1 MDIDRQPNPQL
12 SNPEI
17 SEEKYQTLIAN
28 LSGIV
33 YRCDRDRTME
43 FLGGSVLE
51 LTGFQAEEFIGNQNR
66 NWTSIIYPEDR
77 EMVERVVT
85 ESLICRQPYSLEYR
99 IIDAQGAIHWFCD
112 KGRGIFSE
120 DNRLLWLDGAIF
132 DISDRKQIEIELL
145 ERVHLSILL
154 AEIGSA
160 SIYTNTLDEL
170 IQASVE
176 SLWRHLSIN
185 FAHIWTINTFGNG
198 LDSQAS
204 AGQFNSA
211 DSDRL
216 RNLIG
221 KDKILFI
228 AQGMFQS
235 LVTDQI
241 LASLT
246 RSDQLWLESKGIMA
260 IEGYPLMVKE
270 RVIGVMFLASQTH
283 LDTDIQLIENICNA
297 IALAIDRKQS
307 EEKLKKSTQSA
318 EAANK
323 ARSLFLANMSHE
335 LRTPLNSILGFTQ
348 LILRDITPKDTH
360 HGYLKIIH
368 NSGEHLL
375 GLIND
380 VLDMSKIESGQISV
394 NTNDFDLY
402 RFLDNLEKMFYLKAN
417 TQALQLIFKR
427 SPQVPQWINTDEP
440 KLRQILINLL
450 SNAIKFTN
458 RGSVTL
464 SVEINNLQNLELNS
478 SATFADPVLDFA
490 VNHDLPNMPTISS
503 MNLRFLVEDTGE
515 GIPENELEKIFEAF
529 AQTDLGRKASEG
541 TGLGLSISS
550 KFAQLMGGKITV
562 SSILGKGSLF
572 EVHLPVNRPNQ
583 QPNQR
588 PNETFSNLFSHSQ
601 NKQIIGLA
609 PNQPEFRIL
618 VVEDRWESR
627 HLLVKLLESVGFQ
640 IREAENGAEAIAIWE
655 EWQPHLI
662 WMDMRMPVMDGYE
675 ATRQIKTTLKGQATV
690 IIALT
695 ASALEEEKTIILSA
709 GCDDFV
715 RKPFHEALI
724 FDKLAEY
731 LGVAYLYAPK
741 IFNDDDIDQQ
751 HMDLSILES
760 NLKLCLPER
769 PSDWTS
775 RLHEAAMLADNDL
788 ILELIKDIPVSN
800 IVLSQSLI
808 SLMDNF
814 CYNQIMNITNQALE
828 KNRNINE

>member
-1 MDIDRQPNPQL
+1 MDIDRQTNFQL
-12 SNPEI
+12 SNSQI
-17 SEEKYQTLIAN
+17 SEQNYQDLIAN
-28 LSGIV
+28 LLGIV
-33 YRCDRDRTME
+33 YRCAGDRTIE
-43 FLGGSVLE
+43 FFGGSVLE
-51 LTGFQAEEFIGNQNR
+51 LTGFEAEEFIGNQSR
-66 NWTSIIYPEDR
+66 SWISIIYPEDR

-112 KGRGIFSE
+112 KGRGVFTE

-132 DISDRKQIEIELL
+132 DVSDRKQIEIELL

-160 SIYTNTLDEL
+160 SIYTGTLEEL

-176 SLWRHLSIN
+176 ALWRHLPIN
-185 FAHIWTINTFGNG
+185 FAHVWTINTLGNG

-204 AGQFNSA
+204 AGQFNST

-221 KDKILFI
+221 RDKILFV
-228 AQGMFQS
+228 AQGLFEP
-235 LVTDQI
+235 LLTDQI
-241 LASLT
+241 LASLAED
-246 RSDQLWLESKGIMA
+246 DQLWLQTKGIAA
-260 IEGYPLMVKE
+260 IEGYPLMVKD
-270 RVIGVMFLASQTH
+270 RVIGLMLFMAQAH
-283 LDTDIQLIENICNA
+283 LDTDIHSIEGIANA

-307 EEKLKKSTQSA
+307 EEKLKQSTKIA
-318 EAANK
+318 ESANK

-348 LILRDITPKDTH
+348 LILRDVTPQDTH

-380 VLDMSKIESGQISV
+380 VLDMSKIESGRISV

-427 SPQVPQWINTDEP
+427 SPKVPRWINTDEP

-464 SVEINNLQNLELNS
+464 SVEVNNLQNLELNS

-490 VNHDLPNMPTISS
+490 TNHDLPNMPTRSS

-515 GIPENELEKIFEAF
+515 GIPDNELEKIFEAF

-572 EVHLPVNRPNQ
+572 EVNLPVNR
-583 QPNQR
+583 PNQR
-588 PNETFSNLFSHSQ
+588 PNETFSNSQ

-640 IREAENGAEAIAIWE
+640 IREAENGVQAIAIWE

-731 LGVAYLYAPK
+731 LGVVYLYAPK
-741 IFNDDDIDQQ
+741 IFNDDDIDEQ

-760 NLKLCLPER
+760 NLKVCLPER

-788 ILELIKDIPVSN
+788 ILELIKDIPASN

-828 KNRNINE
+828 KSRNLNE

>member
-17 SEEKYQTLIAN
+17 SEEKYQALIAN

-51 LTGFQAEEFIGNQNR
+51 LTGFQAQEFIGDQHR
-66 NWTSIIYPEDR
+66 SWTSIIYPEDR
-77 EMVERVVT
+77 EIVERVVT

-99 IIDAQGAIHWFCD
+99 IVDAQGVIHWFCD
-112 KGRGIFSE
+112 KGRGVFTE
-120 DNRLLWLDGAIF
+120 DNQLLWLDGAIF

-160 SIYTNTLDEL
+160 SIYTNTLEEL

-185 FAHIWTINTFGNG
+185 FAHVWTINTLGNG

-211 DSDRL
+211 DSDHL

-221 KDKILFI
+221 KEKILFI
-228 AQGMFQS
+228 AQGMFQF

-246 RSDQLWLESKGIMA
+246 RSEQLWLESKGIMA

-270 RVIGVMFLASQTH
+270 RVIGVMFLASQKH

-307 EEKLKKSTQSA
+307 EEKLKQSTQSA
-318 EAANK
+318 ESANK

-348 LILRDITPKDTH
+348 LILRDITPQDIH

-380 VLDMSKIESGQISV
+380 VLDMSKIESGRISLS
-394 NTNDFDLY
+394 TNDFDLY
-402 RFLDNLEKMFYLKAN
+402 QFLDNLQKMFYLKAN

-427 SPQVPQWINTDEP
+427 SPEVPRWIHADEP

-450 SNAIKFTN
+450 SNAIKFTS

-464 SVEINNLQNLELNS
+464 SVEVNNLQPTTSPKNLI
-478 SATFADPVLDFA
+478 F
-490 VNHDLPNMPTISS
+490 
-503 MNLRFLVEDTGE
+503 RVEDTGE
-515 GIPENELEKIFEAF
+515 GIPDTELEKIFEAF
-529 AQTDLGRKASEG
+529 AQTELGQKASEG

-562 SSILGKGSLF
+562 SSILGKGSFF
-572 EVHLPVNRPNQ
+572 EVNLPVNI
-583 QPNQR
+583 PNQR
-588 PNETFSNLFSHSQ
+588 PNQRPNQTFTNLSSNPQ

-640 IREAENGAEAIAIWE
+640 IREAENGVEAIAIWE

-731 LGVAYLYAPK
+731 LGVVYLYTPK
-741 IFNDDDIDQQ
+741 IFNNDDIDEQQ
-751 HMDLSILES
+751 MDLSILES
-760 NLKLCLPER
+760 NLKVCLPER

-775 RLHEAAMLADNDL
+775 QLHQASILADNDL
-788 ILELIKDIPVSN
+788 ILELIKDIPASN

-814 CYNQIMNITNQALE
+814 CYNQIMNITKQALE
-828 KNRNINE
+828 KDRNINE

>member
-1 MDIDRQPNPQL
+1 
-12 SNPEI
+12 
-17 SEEKYQTLIAN
+17 
-28 LSGIV
+28 
-33 YRCDRDRTME
+33 
-43 FLGGSVLE
+43 
-51 LTGFQAEEFIGNQNR
+51 
-66 NWTSIIYPEDR
+66 
-77 EMVERVVT
+77 MVERVVT

-112 KGRGIFSE
+112 KGRGVFTE
-120 DNRLLWLDGAIF
+120 DNQLLWLDGAIF

-160 SIYTNTLDEL
+160 SIYTGTLEEL

-176 SLWRHLSIN
+176 SLWRHLPIN
-185 FAHIWTINTFGNG
+185 FAHVWTINPLGNG

-204 AGQFNSA
+204 AGQFNSS

-221 KDKILFI
+221 EEKILFI
-228 AQGMFQS
+228 AQGMFQF

-246 RSDQLWLESKGIMA
+246 RSEQLWLESKGIMA

-270 RVIGVMFLASQTH
+270 RVIGVMFLASQKH

-307 EEKLKKSTQSA
+307 EEKLKQSTQSA
-318 EAANK
+318 ESANK

-348 LILRDITPKDTH
+348 LILRDITPQDIH

-380 VLDMSKIESGQISV
+380 VLDMSKIESGRISLS
-394 NTNDFDLY
+394 TNDFDLY
-402 RFLDNLEKMFYLKAN
+402 QFLDNLQKMFYLKAN

-427 SPQVPQWINTDEP
+427 SPEVPRWIHADEP

-450 SNAIKFTN
+450 SNAIKFTS

-464 SVEINNLQNLELNS
+464 SVEVNNLQPTTSPKNLI
-478 SATFADPVLDFA
+478 F
-490 VNHDLPNMPTISS
+490 
-503 MNLRFLVEDTGE
+503 RVEDTGE
-515 GIPENELEKIFEAF
+515 GIPDTELEKIFEAF
-529 AQTDLGRKASEG
+529 AQTELGQKASEG

-562 SSILGKGSLF
+562 SSILGKGSFF
-572 EVHLPVNRPNQ
+572 EVNLPVNI
-583 QPNQR
+583 PNQR
-588 PNETFSNLFSHSQ
+588 PNQRPNQTFTNLSSNPQ

-640 IREAENGAEAIAIWE
+640 IREAENGVEAIAIWE

-731 LGVAYLYAPK
+731 LGIVYLYTPK
-741 IFNDDDIDQQ
+741 NFNDDDIDEQ
-751 HMDLSILES
+751 HIDLSILES
-760 NLKLCLPER
+760 NFKVCLPER
-769 PSDWTS
+769 PSDWIS
-775 RLHEAAMLADNDL
+775 RLHQAAILADNDL
-788 ILELIKDIPVSN
+788 ILDLIKDIPASN

-814 CYNQIMNITNQALE
+814 CYNQIMNITKQALE
-828 KNRNINE
+828 KDRNINE

>member
-1 MDIDRQPNPQL
+1 MDIDHHPNLQL
-12 SNPEI
+12 SNSEL
-17 SEEKYQTLIAN
+17 SEEKCQTLIAN

-33 YRCDRDRTME
+33 YRCAGDRTMK
-43 FLGGSVLE
+43 FLGGAVLE
-51 LTGFQAEEFIGNQNR
+51 LTGFQSKEFINNQNR
-66 NWTSIIYPEDR
+66 SWTSIIYSEDR
-77 EMVERVVT
+77 EMVDRVVT

-99 IIDAQGAIHWFCD
+99 IVDAQGVIHWFCD
-112 KGRGIFSE
+112 KGRGVFTE
-120 DNRLLWLDGAIF
+120 DNQLLWLDGAIF
-132 DISDRKQIEIELL
+132 DISDRKQFEIELL

-160 SIYTNTLDEL
+160 SIYTGTLEEL
-170 IQASVE
+170 IQTSVE

-185 FAHIWTINTFGNG
+185 FAHIWTINTLGNG

-221 KDKILFI
+221 KEKILFI

-246 RSDQLWLESKGIMA
+246 RSEQLWLESKGIMA

-283 LDTDIQLIENICNA
+283 LDTDIRLIDNICNA

-307 EEKLKKSTQSA
+307 EEKLKQSTKMA
-318 EAANK
+318 ESANK

-348 LILRDITPKDTH
+348 LILRDITPENSH
-360 HGYLKIIH
+360 HSYLKIIH

-380 VLDMSKIESGQISV
+380 VLDMSKIESGRISL
-394 NTNDFDLY
+394 NHNDFDLY
-402 RFLDNLEKMFYLKAN
+402 QFLDDLEKMFYLKAN
-417 TQALQLIFKR
+417 TQALQLNFKR

-458 RGSVTL
+458 RGAVTL
-464 SVEINNLQNLELNS
+464 AVEVNNLQIDNLQI
-478 SATFADPVLDFA
+478 D
-490 VNHDLPNMPTISS
+490 
-503 MNLRFLVEDTGE
+503 NLQITTANQINLIFVVQDTGE
-515 GIPENELEKIFEAF
+515 GIPDNELERIFEPF
-529 AQTDLGRKASEG
+529 EQTDLGRKASEG

-562 SSILGKGSLF
+562 SSILGEGSIF
-572 EVHLPVNRPNQ
+572 EVNLPVIKPIKSPVSRPDQ
-583 QPNQR
+583 I
-588 PNETFSNLFSHSQ
+588 FSNSFSELQ
-601 NKQIIGLA
+601 NNQIIGLA

-640 IREAENGAEAIAIWE
+640 IREAENGAEAISIWQ

-662 WMDMRMPVMDGYE
+662 WMDIRMPVMDGYE
-675 ATRQIKTTLKGQATV
+675 TTRQIKTTLNGQGTV

-695 ASALEEEKTIILSA
+695 ASALEEEKTLILSA

-715 RKPFHEALI
+715 RKPFRESLI
-724 FDKLAEY
+724 FDKLADY
-731 LGVAYLYAPK
+731 LGVIYLYESK
-741 IFNDDDIDQQ
+741 IYNYDDINQKPI
-751 HMDLSILES
+751 DLNILES
-760 NLKLCLPER
+760 NLQVSLPER
-769 PSDWTS
+769 PHSWTAK
-775 RLHEAAMLADNDL
+775 LHQAAMLADNDL
-788 ILELIKDIPVSN
+788 ILELIKDIPASN

-814 CYNQIMNITNQALE
+814 CYNQIMNITKQALE
-828 KNRNINE
+828 KDRNLNE

>member
-1 MDIDRQPNPQL
+1 MDIDRQSNLQL
-12 SNPEI
+12 NNSQL
-17 SEEKYQTLIAN
+17 SEEKFKSLIAN

-33 YRCDRDRTME
+33 YRCACDRNWTME
-43 FLGGSVLE
+43 FLGGAVAE
-51 LTGFQAEEFIGNQNR
+51 LTGFQAEEFLDNQIR
-66 NWTSIIYPEDR
+66 SWASIIHPEDR
-77 EMVERVVT
+77 EMVERIVNECV
-85 ESLICRQPYSLEYR
+85 ICRQPYSFEYR
-99 IIDAQGAIHWFCD
+99 IIDAQGNIHWFYE
-112 KGRGIFSE
+112 KGQCIFSE
-120 DNRLLWLDGAIF
+120 DNQLLWLDGAIF

-160 SIYTNTLDEL
+160 SIYTGTLEEL
-170 IQASVE
+170 IQACVE
-176 SLWRHLSIN
+176 SLWRHLPIN
-185 FAHIWTINTFGNG
+185 FAHVWTVNTLGNG

-204 AGQFNSA
+204 AGQFNST

-221 KDKILFI
+221 RDKILFV
-228 AQGMFQS
+228 AQGLFEP
-235 LVTDQI
+235 LLTDQI
-241 LASLT
+241 LASVAED
-246 RSDQLWLESKGIMA
+246 DQLWLQTKGIAA

-270 RVIGVMFLASQTH
+270 RVIGLMLFAAPAH
-283 LDTDIQLIENICNA
+283 LDTDIHSIEGIANA

-307 EEKLKKSTQSA
+307 EEKLKQSTQIA
-318 EAANK
+318 ESANK
-323 ARSLFLANMSHE
+323 ARRLFLANMSHE

-348 LILRDITPKDTH
+348 LILRDISPDDNH
-360 HGYLKIIH
+360 HSYLKIIH

-380 VLDMSKIESGQISV
+380 VLDMSKIESGRISV
-394 NTNDFDLY
+394 NANDFDLY
-402 RFLDNLEKMFYLKAN
+402 QFLDNLEKMFYLKAN
-417 TQALQLIFKR
+417 TQALQLNFKR
-427 SPQVPQWINTDEP
+427 SPQVPQWINADEP

-458 RGSVTL
+458 RGAVTL
-464 SVEINNLQNLELNS
+464 SVEVNNLQKTTADQVNLI
-478 SATFADPVLDFA
+478 FV
-490 VNHDLPNMPTISS
+490 
-503 MNLRFLVEDTGE
+503 VEDSGE
-515 GIPENELEKIFEAF
+515 GIPVNELERIFEPF
-529 AQTDLGRKASEG
+529 EQTDIGRKASEG

-550 KFAQLMGGKITV
+550 KFAQLMEGKITV
-562 SSILGKGSLF
+562 SSILGEGSIF
-572 EVHLPVNRPNQ
+572 ELNLPVNIPVNSPERVFGDSF
-583 QPNQR
+583 R
-588 PNETFSNLFSHSQ
+588 DSQ

-675 ATRQIKTTLKGQATV
+675 ATRQIKTTLKGQPTV

-709 GCDDFV
+709 GCEDFV
-715 RKPFHEALI
+715 RKPFRESLI
-724 FDKLAEY
+724 FDKLAKY
-731 LGVAYLYAPK
+731 LGVIYLYESE
-741 IFNDDDIDQQ
+741 ISNYHDINERPI
-751 HMDLSILES
+751 DLSILES
-760 NLKLCLPER
+760 NLKVCLPER
-769 PSDWTS
+769 PPDWTAQ
-775 RLHEAAMLADNDL
+775 LHQAAMLADNDL
-788 ILELIKDIPVSN
+788 IFELIKDIPTSN

-814 CYNQIMNITNQALE
+814 CYNQIMNITSQALE
-828 KNRNINE
+828 KSRNLNE